1 MKIVIVEDDPGI
13 RKELKQLLENAF
25 YEAEIIEEFKDT
37 AEQICSMIPALPE
50 DPLPVLLAVP
60 HLAQQK
66 GVKAF
71 ALELVAFHHH
81 QLHRA
86 FAILKFRDMTQG
98 GKAGHLFITAE
109 TLYGTDVLFH
119 HSGHLI
125 LVRHIHRL
133 FEQHLNEIGAAG
145 LGAFFVIQVLLEHLI
160 AHSISSL

>member
-1 MKIVIVEDDPGI
+1 
-13 RKELKQLLENAF
+13 
-25 YEAEIIEEFKDT
+25 
-37 AEQICSMIPALPE
+37 
-50 DPLPVLLAVP
+50 
-60 HLAQQK
+60 
-66 GVKAF
+66 
-71 ALELVAFHHH
+71 
-81 QLHRA
+81 
-86 FAILKFRDMTQG
+86 MTQG

-109 TLYGTDVLFH
+109 TLYGADVLFH

>member
-1 MKIVIVEDDPGI
+1 
-13 RKELKQLLENAF
+13 
-25 YEAEIIEEFKDT
+25 
-37 AEQICSMIPALPE
+37 
-50 DPLPVLLAVP
+50 
-60 HLAQQK
+60 
-66 GVKAF
+66 
-71 ALELVAFHHH
+71 
-81 QLHRA
+81 
-86 FAILKFRDMTQG
+86 MTQG